1 MAWTTPMT
9 AVANTA
15 LTAAQWNAHVRDN
28 FLETAPAKATASGQ
42 MFVATG
48 ANSIAARTPSGA
60 TVATMQAT
68 VSVTYADLTTPG
80 PIVTVTTGTKAI
92 VSIAATMGQTASST
106 VILKASYAV
115 SGATTIAASDA
126 WAVVRDGITFANDI
140 RYGITHFV
148 DTLNP
153 GANTFTMKYA
163 ASATTTNNFSNR
175 TIVVIPL

>member
-28 FLETAPAKATASGQ
+28 FLETSPAKATASGQ

-48 ANSIAARTPSGA
+48 TNAIAARTPSGA
-60 TVATMQAT
+60 TVATSQTTTSTAY
-68 VSVTYADLTTPG
+68 VDLTTAG

-92 VSIAATMGQTASST
+92 VSIAANMDTNTTANP
-106 VILKASYAV
+106 VYASYAV
-115 SGATTIAASDA
+115 SGATTIAANDA
-126 WAVVRDGITFANDI
+126 WCILRDAITQVNPN
-140 RYGITHFV
+140 RWGVTHFV

-153 GANTFTMKYA
+153 GSNTFTMKYK
-163 ASATTTNNFSNR
+163 STTSTTATFLNR